1 MAKVSILMGS
11 KNDYTQ
17 VESAVKVLR
26 EFGVSFDVRVMSAHR
41 TPQQV
46 KKYVEEADQRGTRVF
61 IAAAGCAAHLAGVV
75 AAHTVLPVIGLPIES
90 ASLKGL
96 DSLLSTVQMPGGIPV
111 ATVSIGSMGA
121 KNAGLLAIQM
131 LSLADENLF
140 NALLQYRRDM
150 VTKVNNDDESLQKEI
165 KN

>member
-1 MAKVSILMGS
+1 MKKVSILMGS

-17 VESAVKVLR
+17 VESAVKILK
-26 EFGVSFDVRVMSAHR
+26 EFSVTYDVKVMSAHR
-41 TPQQV
+41 TPKQV
-46 KKYVEEADQRGTRVF
+46 QEYVESADQRGTQVF

-90 ASLKGL
+90 ASLKGM

-121 KNAGLLAIQM
+121 KNAGLLAVQM
-131 LSLADENLF
+131 LSLSDSSLYEK
-140 NALLQYRRDM
+140 LLQYRKDM
-150 VTKVNNDDESLQKEI
+150 IKKVIEDDKKLQEQIYK
-165 KN
+165 